1 MSLLDILLL
10 AAGWSAW
17 VFSFMSGNDSL
28 HKLFLGLIIGFLM
41 YALVSAQI
49 DLAEALN
56 ITTLNSYQLFLSKNS
71 TGILSFMLIL
81 VPILWLFFML
91 SSRLSIETQ
100 AKNFSHLLLWL
111 LLPVFLV
118 GVLSFLWDG
127 SLLSDSPT
135 WKRVFWFFESSS
147 IYQIFK
153 TLPWALFALLGFL
166 VFYKT
171 FFAIL
176 INFCVWMYTE
186 VLPELFQSWK
196 QRQKRKAS
204 TQRVEAP
211 DEEE

>member
-1 MSLLDILLL
+1 MNILDILLL
-10 AAGWSAW
+10 WAGCSAW
-17 VFSFMSGNDSL
+17 VFSFLSWNDSL

-41 YALVSAQI
+41 YALISVQI
-49 DLAEALN
+49 DLADALN
-56 ITTLNSYQLFLSKNS
+56 VTTLNSYQIFLSKNS
-71 TGILSFMLIL
+71 TGILSLMLIL
-81 VPILWLFFML
+81 VPVLGLFFML
-91 SSRLSIETQ
+91 SKRLSIETQ
-100 AKNFSHLLLWL
+100 AKNFSHLLLGL
-111 LLPVFLV
+111 LLPIFLI
-118 GVLSFLWDG
+118 GILSYLWDG

-186 VLPELFQSWK
+186 VLPELFKSWK

-204 TQRVEAP
+204 TQHVEAS